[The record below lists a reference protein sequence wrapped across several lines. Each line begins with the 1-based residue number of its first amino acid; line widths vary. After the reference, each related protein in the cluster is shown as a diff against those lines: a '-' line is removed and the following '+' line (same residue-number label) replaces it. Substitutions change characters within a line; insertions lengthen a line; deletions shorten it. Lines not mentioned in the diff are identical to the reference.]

1 VRGLRVACAIAALCA
16 AACRPG
22 ATDAPRHLVLISLD
36 TLRAD
41 HLGLYG
47 YARATSPDLDRW
59 SERAFVF
66 ERALAPANATIA
78 SHHAL
83 FQSRFA
89 GAALA
94 DRDGAPTLAEL
105 LRAQGFRTLA
115 FTGGGT
121 LSREAG
127 FARGF
132 ELWDEGHEG
141 LASSLPRALRF
152 LDEAARGDERS
163 YLFLHC
169 FDVHLPYDPPE
180 PFAGRFA
187 AGYQGKVRGPA
198 TLPLLRG
205 IRRIFEQAHRATPTE
220 LDAADRAQVAALY
233 DGEIANADVLLARLL
248 RRLEAPDLRDDTL
261 VVIFSDHGEEF
272 WEHGSVLHAHTLYQE
287 LLHVPLLLRVPGREG
302 EARRIAQRVSLLDVL
317 PTLLELLNV
326 PAPPKLTGRS
336 LVPLLSGAELPPQP
350 VFAEGFAFDAKL
362 QAVLD
367 GDWKL
372 IRELRTGRLALYDL
386 SADPAEQNDLAA
398 TRPDE
403 RERLRALLDATLG
416 AATPDTDPLAMPQ
429 RLEPETQERLKALG
443 YVE

>member
-1 VRGLRVACAIAALCA
+1 VRGLRITCALALLAA

-22 ATDAPRHLVLISLD
+22 APDAPRHLVLISLD

-47 YARATSPDLDRW
+47 YARPTSPELDRW
-59 SERAFVF
+59 AEEAFVF
-66 ERALAPANATIA
+66 ERAVAPANATIA

-94 DRDGAPTLAEL
+94 DRDGAATLAEL
-105 LRAQGFRTLA
+105 LRAQGFRTVA
-115 FTGGGT
+115 WTGGGT
-121 LSREAG
+121 MSREAG

-152 LDEAARGDERS
+152 LDEAARSDGRS

-180 PFAGRFA
+180 PFAGRFSE
-187 AGYQGKVRGPA
+187 GYAGKVRGPE

-205 IRRIFEQAHRATPTE
+205 VRRIFEQAHRAAPPQ
-220 LDAADRAQVAALY
+220 LDAADRAQIAALY
-233 DGEIANADVLLARLL
+233 DGEIANTDVLLARLL
-248 RRLEAPDLRDDTL
+248 RRIDAPDLRDDTL
-261 VVIFSDHGEEF
+261 VVILSDHGEEF

-287 LLHVPLLLRVPGREG
+287 LLHVPLLLRVPGRER
-302 EARRIAQRVSLLDVL
+302 EARRIEQRVSLLDVL

-326 PAPPKLTGRS
+326 PAPPSQSGRS
-336 LVPLLSGAELPPQP
+336 LVPLLDGTELPPHP

-372 IRELRTGRLALYDL
+372 IRELQTGRLALYDL
-386 SADPAEQNDLAA
+386 AADPGEQSDLAS
-398 TRPDE
+398 THPDP
-403 RERLRALLDATLG
+403 RERLRTLLDGTLG
-416 AATPDTDPLAMPQ
+416 TATPTTDPLAMPE
-429 RLEPETQERLKALG
+429 RIEPETQERLKALG